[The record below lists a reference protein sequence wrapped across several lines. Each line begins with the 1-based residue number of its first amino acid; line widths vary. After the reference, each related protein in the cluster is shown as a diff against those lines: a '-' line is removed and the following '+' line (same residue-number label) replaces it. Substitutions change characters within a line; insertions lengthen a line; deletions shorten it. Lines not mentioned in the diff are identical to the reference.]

1 MLLPGVADR
10 GEFTVDDPRQLAVAG
25 YLLLWKNRFRPM
37 GLALVIVYSPNAR
50 ELSPC
55 DLS

>member
-10 GEFTVDDPRQLAVAG
+10 GEFTVDDPSQLAAAG
-25 YLLLWKNRFRPM
+25 YLLLWKNRFRHM
-37 GLALVIVYSPNAR
+37 GLALVIVHSPNAR